1 MKQEDNEKI
10 REAFEPIYQ
19 WLRMLS
25 GGIKIEGFHTDKET
39 KNANK
44 SLKASIKKERK
55 MMAMLIIWFIAWTC
69 ITYFLSWLLNVLRSH
84 GFSVIDNHYILTLNF
99 FITFIGII
107 VIIWKLEKIKKQ
119 NKQNYDLEI
128 TQKALQEVL
137 PGAVCRPDDFIDPNR
152 LYHLGIIPQYTEAD
166 GSYLIEFIENGQK
179 CCISNLFLERKK
191 FENRNKQISEVA
203 FLGQAYI
210 LNYKSTLA
218 GNVRIVTKD
227 KLSEFKKRTLE
238 EEKIETTNSLF
249 NSRFNVYASDNDTV
263 AYCLSPYV
271 MEQLIKFQKS
281 HGSFG
286 VAISGN
292 VIAVAINSGKYLFG
306 MPVRYDQIDYI
317 SIENSKLELQQI
329 LSLSQQIGNV
339 INGRIYR

>member
-19 WLRMLS
+19 WLKMLS
-25 GGIKIEGFHTDKET
+25 GGVKMEGFHTDKET

-137 PGAVCRPDDFIDPNR
+137 PSAVCRPDDFIDPNR

-179 CCISNLFLERKK
+179 CCISNLSVTSLLEAAHILGWADEVDLRTNPHNGLCMGVLYHKAYDAGIFSISPDFKFVVSKKFEKEKTNDPEFSRLFLER
-191 FENRNKQISEVA
+191 N
-203 FLGQAYI
+203 
-210 LNYKSTLA
+210 
-218 GNVRIVTKD
+218 
-227 KLSEFKKRTLE
+227 
-238 EEKIETTNSLF
+238 
-249 NSRFNVYASDNDTV
+249 
-263 AYCLSPYV
+263 
-271 MEQLIKFQKS
+271 
-281 HGSFG
+281 
-286 VAISGN
+286 
-292 VIAVAINSGKYLFG
+292 
-306 MPVRYDQIDYI
+306 
-317 SIENSKLELQQI
+317 NSKIRLPNRFIPNRDYLEKQYNDF
-329 LSLSQQIGNV
+329 LSI
-339 INGRIYR
+339 

>member
-19 WLRMLS
+19 WLKMLS
-25 GGIKIEGFHTDKET
+25 GGIKMEGFHTDKET

-44 SLKASIKKERK
+44 SLKTSIKKERK

-69 ITYFLSWLLNVLRSH
+69 ITYFLSWVLNVLRSH

-137 PGAVCRPDDFIDPNR
+137 PGAVCRPDAFIDPNR

-191 FENRNKQISEVA
+191 FDNRNKQISEVA

-227 KLSEFKKRTLE
+227 KL
-238 EEKIETTNSLF
+238 IEL
-249 NSRFNVYASDNDTV
+249 
-263 AYCLSPYV
+263 
-271 MEQLIKFQKS
+271 
-281 HGSFG
+281 G
-286 VAISGN
+286 
-292 VIAVAINSGKYLFG
+292 
-306 MPVRYDQIDYI
+306 
-317 SIENSKLELQQI
+317 
-329 LSLSQQIGNV
+329 
-339 INGRIYR
+339 